1 MTDHLEP
8 YRRMARSIRFFPPLS
23 LKQPSQ
29 EAVAQVVTPALGVDS
44 SPRKTQPENHVQ
56 PDLGPPVDPS
66 EHAAALVHEAVS
78 KRTVLPTTYT
88 ILENIGDRI
97 SRLTSPKPVES
108 LIIQPKIPQPDPNWT
123 PAHTIEP
130 QVIEAE
136 PQAIEAEPQV
146 IEAEPQVIEAEPQ
159 AIEAEPQV
167 IEAEP
172 QVIEAE
178 PQVIEAESQAIEA
191 ESQVIEAEPKKLIDD
206 AQPEASTSERV
217 VTEAPPVEDTSNDEP
232 VAAVVEPVAVEETP
246 DEQVSAAVVVEP
258 VEAEETSDE
267 PVAVVAEPV
276 EAEET
281 VEVEEATNEQE
292 VVAAVAESVEV
303 EETRNDTADNNTLR
317 NVNETTPVTEITSE
331 HTPATDTPVA
341 DAEDDQTPTLLERV
355 SSLVEAVSTAFKNPE
370 VEQKDS
376 ETVEEP
382 SPSDSIATEV
392 PAADAVESLTTDAQA
407 DEAEDAQAPSLLDR
421 VSSALEAV
429 STAFNNPEAEQK
441 DSETVEEPSP
451 SDSIA
456 TEVPVTDAV
465 EPLTTDAQGDETES
479 AQAPSLLD
487 RVSSAVEAVVTSFK
501 DSDAGKTKSEAAV
514 EPAPAAEEKDL
525 NNKTVEITCPKCES
539 TDLRKNGRRQGK
551 QRYVCKDC
559 GRQFVIPDSAEGEE
573 LPKVKSSSPI
583 ETSKVKGSQL
593 DTSVSDSSSKS
604 SKGQSKKKTKA
615 KGFGGS
621 KAK

>member
-56 PDLGPPVDPS
+56 PDLGPPIDPS

-130 QVIEAE
+130 Q
-136 PQAIEAEPQV
+136 AIEAEPQV
-146 IEAEPQVIEAEPQ
+146 IEAEPQV
-159 AIEAEPQV
+159 
-167 IEAEP
+167 
-172 QVIEAE
+172 
-178 PQVIEAESQAIEA
+178 IEA

-407 DEAEDAQAPSLLDR
+407 DEAENSQAPSLLDR

-429 STAFNNPEAEQK
+429 STAFKNPEAEQK

-451 SDSIA
+451 SDSVA
-456 TEVPVTDAV
+456 TEVPAADAV
-465 EPLTTDAQGDETES
+465 ESLTTDAQADETES

-514 EPAPAAEEKDL
+514 EPAAAAEEKAP

-593 DTSVSDSSSKS
+593 DTSVSDSTSKS

>member
-56 PDLGPPVDPS
+56 PDLGPPIDPS

-130 QVIEAE
+130 QA
-136 PQAIEAEPQV
+136 

-159 AIEAEPQV
+159 AIEAESQV
-167 IEAEP
+167 
-172 QVIEAE
+172 
-178 PQVIEAESQAIEA
+178 IEA

-407 DEAEDAQAPSLLDR
+407 DEAEDSQAPSLLDR

-429 STAFNNPEAEQK
+429 STAFKNPEAEQK

-451 SDSIA
+451 SDSVA
-456 TEVPVTDAV
+456 TEVPAADAV
-465 EPLTTDAQGDETES
+465 ESLTTDAQADETES

-514 EPAPAAEEKDL
+514 EPAAAAEEKAP

-593 DTSVSDSSSKS
+593 DTSVSDSTSKS

>member
-56 PDLGPPVDPS
+56 PDLGPPIDPS

-130 QVIEAE
+130 Q
-136 PQAIEAEPQV
+136 AIEAEPQV
-146 IEAEPQVIEAEPQ
+146 IEAEP
-159 AIEAEPQV
+159 
-167 IEAEP
+167 
-172 QVIEAE
+172 
-178 PQVIEAESQAIEA
+178 QAIEA

-382 SPSDSIATEV
+382 SPSDSIATEA
-392 PAADAVESLTTDAQA
+392 PAAHAVESLTTEVQA
-407 DEAEDAQAPSLLDR
+407 DEAE
-421 VSSALEAV
+421 
-429 STAFNNPEAEQK
+429 N
-441 DSETVEEPSP
+441 
-451 SDSIA
+451 
-456 TEVPVTDAV
+456 
-465 EPLTTDAQGDETES
+465 

-514 EPAPAAEEKDL
+514 EPAAAAEEKAP

-593 DTSVSDSSSKS
+593 DTSVSDSTSKS

>member
-56 PDLGPPVDPS
+56 PDLGPPIDPS

-97 SRLTSPKPVES
+97 SRMTSPKPVES

-130 QVIEAE
+130 Q
-136 PQAIEAEPQV
+136 AIEAEPQV
-146 IEAEPQVIEAEPQ
+146 IEAEPQV
-159 AIEAEPQV
+159 
-167 IEAEP
+167 
-172 QVIEAE
+172 
-178 PQVIEAESQAIEA
+178 IEA

-407 DEAEDAQAPSLLDR
+407 DEAENSQAPSLLDR

-429 STAFNNPEAEQK
+429 STAFKNPEAEQK

-451 SDSIA
+451 SDSVA
-456 TEVPVTDAV
+456 TEVPAADAV
-465 EPLTTDAQGDETES
+465 ESLTTDAQADETES

-514 EPAPAAEEKDL
+514 EPAAAAEEKAP

-559 GRQFVIPDSAEGEE
+559 GRQFVISDSVEGEE

-593 DTSVSDSSSKS
+593 DTSVSDTTSKS

>member
-56 PDLGPPVDPS
+56 PDLGPPIDPS

-130 QVIEAE
+130 Q
-136 PQAIEAEPQV
+136 AIEAEPQV
-146 IEAEPQVIEAEPQ
+146 
-159 AIEAEPQV
+159 IEAEPQV

-178 PQVIEAESQAIEA
+178 PQVIEAESQVIEA

-331 HTPATDTPVA
+331 HAPATDTPVA

-407 DEAEDAQAPSLLDR
+407 DEAEDAQAPSLLDQ

-429 STAFNNPEAEQK
+429 STAFKNPETEQK

-451 SDSIA
+451 SDSMA
-456 TEVPVTDAV
+456 TEAPAADAV
-465 EPLTTDAQGDETES
+465 ESLTTEVQADEAEN

-501 DSDAGKTKSEAAV
+501 DSDAGKTNSEAAV
-514 EPAPAAEEKDL
+514 EPAPAAEEKAP

-559 GRQFVIPDSAEGEE
+559 GRQFVISDSVEGEE

-593 DTSVSDSSSKS
+593 DTSVSDSTSKS

>member
-1 MTDHLEP
+1 VTDHLEP

-56 PDLGPPVDPS
+56 PDLGPPIDPS

-97 SRLTSPKPVES
+97 SRMTSPKPVES

-130 QVIEAE
+130 QA
-136 PQAIEAEPQV
+136 

-159 AIEAEPQV
+159 AIEAESQV
-167 IEAEP
+167 
-172 QVIEAE
+172 
-178 PQVIEAESQAIEA
+178 IEA

-407 DEAEDAQAPSLLDR
+407 DEAENSQAPSLLDR

-429 STAFNNPEAEQK
+429 STAFKNPEAEQK

-451 SDSIA
+451 SDSVA
-456 TEVPVTDAV
+456 TEVPAADAV
-465 EPLTTDAQGDETES
+465 ESLTTDAQADETES

-514 EPAPAAEEKDL
+514 EPAAAAEEKAP

-593 DTSVSDSSSKS
+593 DTSVSDSTSKS

>member
-1 MTDHLEP
+1 
-8 YRRMARSIRFFPPLS
+8 
-23 LKQPSQ
+23 
-29 EAVAQVVTPALGVDS
+29 
-44 SPRKTQPENHVQ
+44 
-56 PDLGPPVDPS
+56 
-66 EHAAALVHEAVS
+66 
-78 KRTVLPTTYT
+78 
-88 ILENIGDRI
+88 
-97 SRLTSPKPVES
+97 LTSPKPVES

-130 QVIEAE
+130 Q
-136 PQAIEAEPQV
+136 AIEAEPQV
-146 IEAEPQVIEAEPQ
+146 IEAEPQV
-159 AIEAEPQV
+159 
-167 IEAEP
+167 
-172 QVIEAE
+172 
-178 PQVIEAESQAIEA
+178 IEA

-407 DEAEDAQAPSLLDR
+407 DEAENSQAPSLLDR

-429 STAFNNPEAEQK
+429 STAFKNPEAEQK

-451 SDSIA
+451 SDSVA
-456 TEVPVTDAV
+456 TEVPAADAV
-465 EPLTTDAQGDETES
+465 ESLTTDAQADETES

-514 EPAPAAEEKDL
+514 EPAAAAEEKAP

-593 DTSVSDSSSKS
+593 DTSVSDSTSKS